1 MVVNYEE
8 NNLVNLSNSILKYFD
23 VKTFH
28 KTLNNLDKIL
38 ENNNY
43 KNVVLFVCDGLGFY
57 NLKELL
63 KNEDFLNKQEI
74 FKLSSVFPPTTAA
87 ATTTLLSG
95 LTPSEHHWFG
105 WDMYFKDT
113 DETIS
118 VFLNKIKD
126 TKISPKINVVDR
138 DYMKYKNIVDLINEN
153 SNNSAYF
160 AYPFSLDN
168 KCLNIDEVIERIKKL
183 TKENTK
189 KFIYAY
195 IENPDKLMH
204 KYGINSKEVIEEVQ
218 SINKKIEKLSK
229 ELKNTLILVTADH
242 GLINTETILLKK
254 SLPEMYKMLERTTS
268 IEPKCVGIKLKEKR
282 KKEEFIK
289 LYEENLKSDFKLL
302 NQEEVIKSK
311 LFGNEDSSYLRDNI
325 GDYLLIGTKNKLL
338 IDNNEVPNFKAGH
351 AGFTKEEL
359 TVPLIIIDCK

>member
-1 MVVNYEE
+1 MVVNYEK

-23 VKTFH
+23 IKPFH
-28 KTLNNLDKIL
+28 NTLDSLDKLL
-38 ENNNY
+38 EEKKY

-57 NLKELL
+57 NLKSLL
-63 KNEDFLNKQEI
+63 KKKDFLINKEI
-74 FKLSSVFPPTTAA
+74 INLSSVFPPTTAA

-95 LTPSEHHWFG
+95 LTPSEHHFFG
-105 WDMYFKDT
+105 WDVYFKDT

-126 TKISPKINVVDR
+126 TEINPKINVLDR
-138 DYMKYKNIVDLINEN
+138 DYMKYKNIVELINEN

-160 AYPFSLDN
+160 AYPFSKED
-168 KCLNIDEVIERIKKL
+168 KCLNIDEVINRIQKL

-204 KYGINSKEVIEEVQ
+204 KYGIDSKEVLEEVQ
-218 SINKKIEKLSK
+218 SINKKIEKLSNEIK
-229 ELKNTLILVTADH
+229 DTLILITADH

-254 SLPEMYKMLERTTS
+254 SLPKMYEMLERTTS
-268 IEPKCVGIKLKEKR
+268 IEPKCVGIKLKYNV
-282 KKEEFIK
+282 KKEDFVK

-302 NQEEVIKSK
+302 TQEEVIKSK
-311 LFGNEDSSYLRDNI
+311 LFGDEDSTYLRDNI
-325 GDYLLIGTKNKLL
+325 GDYLLIGTTNKLL
-338 IDNNEVPNFKAGH
+338 IDNDFDPNFKAGH
-351 AGFTKEEL
+351 AGYTKEEL
-359 TVPLIIIDCK
+359 IVPLIIIECK

>member
-8 NNLVNLSNSILKYFD
+8 NNIVNLSNSILKYFD
-23 VKTFH
+23 VEPFH
-28 KTLNNLDKIL
+28 NTLENLDKLL
-38 ENNNY
+38 EEKKY
-43 KNVVLFVCDGLGFY
+43 KNIVLFVCDGLGFY

-63 KNEDFLNKQEI
+63 DKEDFLRSKKTI
-74 FKLSSVFPPTTAA
+74 KLSSVFPPTTAA

-113 DETIS
+113 NETIS

-126 TKISPKINVVDR
+126 TETSPKINVIDKY
-138 DYMKYKNIVDLINEN
+138 YMKYKNIIDLINEN
-153 SNNSAYF
+153 SSNKAYF

-204 KYGINSKEVIEEVQ
+204 KYGIDSKEVYEEVK
-218 SINKKIEKLSK
+218 SINNKIENLSK
-229 ELKNTLILVTADH
+229 DLKDTLILVTADH
-242 GLINTETILLKK
+242 GLINTETVLLKN
-254 SLPEMYKMLERTTS
+254 SLTKIYNMLKRTTS
-268 IEPKCVGIKLKEKR
+268 IEPRSVGIKLKDNV
-282 KKEEFIK
+282 KKDDFIK
-289 LYEENLKSDFKLL
+289 LYKKELEKDFKLL
-302 NQEEVIKSK
+302 TGEEVIKSK
-311 LFGNEDSSYLRDNI
+311 LFGNCDSSYLRDNI
-325 GDYLLIGTKNKLL
+325 GDYLLIGITNKLL
-338 IDNNEVPNFKAGH
+338 IDNEYVPNFKAGH
-351 AGFTKEEL
+351 AGFTKKEL